1 MNHELPDR
9 NYRQEAYKWIN
20 DMESLL
26 GLNLNAMREHIL
38 SLDDGQFMPL
48 DPDKLS
54 GHPLE
59 PQSPG
64 DSFSPELLVEGLPE
78 VIVFES

>member
-9 NYRQEAYKWIN
+9 NYRQEAYRWVDN
-20 DMESLL
+20 MESLL

-38 SLDDGQFMPL
+38 RMDDSQLGPL
-48 DPDKLS
+48 DPDEMAN
-54 GHPLE
+54 HILE

-64 DSFSPELLVEGLPE
+64 DSFRPELLVEGLPE
-78 VIVFES
+78 VIVFEN

>member
-1 MNHELPDR
+1 MKEHNL
-9 NYRQEAYKWIN
+9 RQEAYIWV
-20 DMESLL
+20 DRMEGLL
-26 GLNLNAMREHIL
+26 GLNLNAMREHINSVEDD
-38 SLDDGQFMPL
+38 SLIPL
-48 DPDKLS
+48 DPDELS

-64 DSFSPELLVEGLPE
+64 DSFNPELLVEGLPE